1 MGLNEFIMVLKSN
14 GLINTSL
21 IERAYRFA
29 EQAHHGQQRD
39 SGEDFIQHPMAV
51 AVILAEME
59 MDQETIAAGLL
70 HDVPEDTQITV
81 EQVRREFGD
90 NIARLVDG
98 VTKLGRIAV
107 SSKEEQQVENYRKMF
122 LAMAQDFRVILIKL
136 ADRLHNLRTLKHI
149 TPERQQETARETL
162 EIYAPLAHRLGI
174 WKIKWELEDLALR
187 YIAPQAYYDLVQ
199 KVAAK
204 RKEREGWLEEIKDSL
219 SEHLKEIGIKGEIQG
234 RPKHFYSIYQKMK
247 EQGKEFFQIYDLL
260 GIRVIVDNIK
270 DCYGV
275 LGIVH
280 TLWKPMPGRFKDYIA
295 MPKSNMYQSLHTTII
310 GPFGEPLEIQIR
322 TRDMHRTAEFG
333 LAAHWKYKE
342 GKAMPQDYEEK
353 IAWLRNLLEWQ
364 KDVDAKEYME
374 HLKIDLF
381 TDEVFVFTP
390 KGDVINLP
398 LNATPV
404 DMAFAIHTQLGYRC
418 IGAKVNS
425 KIVNLDYKLKNGDI
439 VEIMTSK
446 VENGPRQDWLTFV
459 KTAKAK
465 NRIRAWLKENQR
477 EQNLNLGKELLEKEL
492 RKQGQEVHEH
502 MKGEVLAE
510 VAKKLGFANK
520 EDLLVAVGYN
530 KLSPG
535 IVIGKIISD
544 KEEEEKPQ
552 VKKAAAQPR
561 PRKAQRGVRIK
572 GVDNLLVK
580 FSRCCSPVPGDSI
593 VGYITRGRGVSVHR
607 KDCQNVQLLGA
618 QEEARQVE
626 VEWDQGDTGG
636 NVYPV
641 ELRVEAIDRINLL
654 ANIMSAISDMK
665 LNIFSMNVRTAKN
678 SQSARINMII
688 ETNNL
693 EQIRVLTQRIR
704 NVEGV
709 TDVYRYGVAR
719 EAPR

>member
-1 MGLNEFIMVLKSN
+1 MVLKSN